1 MLHTLHN
8 KLPKILW
15 TPVNPWPLL
24 LLLTVLVSLSCCGA
38 RPDALP
44 PVSDASGESAAQAET
59 QTDTESEDG
68 GESESDADGDTETDA
83 QSGDNG
89 ETDAQSVTDG
99 GAKANGESESETQG
113 GPDAQSGA
121 DGDTDTQSATDGDTE
136 SGDGTEYESEKHTLM
151 PDPVSVVSEEAKD
164 SPVFGSGVT
173 RGQIASVTFLSDP
186 SKAPDSAWDV
196 SEAQDR
202 SVLAWTLKAQPP
214 FDLYISAENG
224 VYAPADC
231 SGMFCGYENLQS
243 VRFDGLF
250 DTSRAANMSA
260 MFDSCRNLTEL
271 DVSGFDTDAVTDME
285 SMFRYCSALESLDV
299 TGFHTAAVTDMRSMF
314 RNCSKLKALDIS
326 GFNMGRVKDVR
337 WMFAECVALESL
349 RLNSYDFAAAK
360 LNDGYMKN
368 VPMRFS
374 ATPLT
379 GTPGFDDERNYTAL
393 FDGNPDTKWCLI
405 LNNTAY
411 VEWKMANPGSVA
423 HFSLTSADNH
433 DKYPGRNPG
442 SWRLLGTDRE
452 NRRDGVWT
460 VLGEMNPA
468 GFEEHDDRN
477 YLKHTTS
484 FSGEAPVFDYYRLEI
499 TSTTGAKI
507 LQLSEIDMDYR

>member
-1 MLHTLHN
+1 MHLNRILR
-8 KLPKILW
+8 KLPKALW
-15 TPVNPWPLL
+15 KPVSPWPVLALFTLL
-24 LLLTVLVSLSCCGA
+24 ISLSCCGVQPA
-38 RPDALP
+38 VPDAQ
-44 PVSDASGESAAQAET
+44 SDMEAQSGVEAETDAET
-59 QTDTESEDG
+59 QS
-68 GESESDADGDTETDA
+68 
-83 QSGDNG
+83 G
-89 ETDAQSVTDG
+89 ETDADAQSETEG
-99 GAKANGESESETQG
+99 GAETQSGAEGDSESES
-113 GPDAQSGA
+113 
-121 DGDTDTQSATDGDTE
+121 GDE
-136 SGDGTEYESEKHTLM
+136 IHTLR
-151 PDPVSVVSEEAKD
+151 PDPVSVVSEEARN

-173 RGQIASVTFLSDP
+173 REQIASITFLPDP

-196 SEAQDR
+196 SETQDR

-224 VYAPADC
+224 VAAPADC
-231 SGMFCGYENLQS
+231 SGLFCGYANVQAI
-243 VRFDGLF
+243 RFDGLF
-250 DTSRAANMSA
+250 DTSRAADMSA
-260 MFDSCRNLTEL
+260 MFDSCLNLTEL
-271 DVSGFDTDAVTDME
+271 DVSGFDTSAVTDME
-285 SMFRYCSALESLDV
+285 SMFRYCSALEALDV

-326 GFNMGRVKDVR
+326 GFNMAHVTDVR

-349 RLNSYDFAAAK
+349 SLNSFDFAAAK
-360 LNDGYMKN
+360 LNDGCMKN

-374 ATPLT
+374 AIPLT
-379 GTPGFDDERNYTAL
+379 GTPGFDAERNYDAL

-405 LNNTAY
+405 LNNVAY
-411 VEWKMANPGSVA
+411 VEWKMISPGSVA
-423 HFSLTSADNH
+423 RFTLTSADNH

-452 NRRDGVWT
+452 HRRDGVWT

-499 TSTTGAKI
+499 TSTTGAQI
-507 LQLSEIDMDYR
+507 LQLSEIDMDFR